1 MIQNNIDSRPQIGN
15 QKTKAPGL
23 IQTRQGVSVLYKDKY
38 LYSKYDPS
46 KSILNIISGISI
58 PEYSIIL
65 IFSPV
70 LWYGLKELLSK
81 LPDNSTAAVFEYD
94 ENLFDFALKNIPE
107 ELKPAFNSKIKI
119 FNRSNIADYYSF
131 IQNNHYRKTLKIEF
145 SAGAAFYK
153 NEYDEISLLT
163 QRVIDQFWKNRL
175 TLIKFGRL
183 YSKNIFKNLSLL
195 SQSVPLASLY
205 QKVDRPII
213 VLGAGESLDSTI
225 PLLKKKSKSFFIICV
240 DAAFSPLLDN
250 GITPD
255 AVIAVEGQQ
264 VIEKA
269 YIGRPA
275 DSGVLL
281 IMDLV
286 SRNHIPYITNGN
298 TSFFISEYANINFF
312 NSLAK
317 KELLPPVMPPLGSV
331 GLVAMEIALR
341 LRSSCDIPVYFSG
354 LDFSYTAGITH
365 AKGTSSHKNLL
376 STNSRLKSVYN
387 LAAAFGGENFQIES
401 KDSTHMITSRILEA
415 YALLFTENFSDIK
428 NVFDAGIS
436 GMDLKTEKKNFSEV
450 INSVKEESSKLS
462 FELKKQSGLKEKI
475 FEFLSEEENAL
486 EELKDLFT
494 YADSS
499 RFRKKEI
506 PLETQVDELI
516 KNREYLYIHFPDA
529 VGATNPQSFYNR
541 IRIELDFFLKE
552 IATAKSLI
560 NER

>member
-15 QKTKAPGL
+15 QKTEAPGL

-145 SAGAAFYK
+145 SAGASFCK

-269 YIGRPA
+269 YIGRPS

-298 TSFFISEYANINFF
+298 TSFFISEYANMNFF

-365 AKGTSSHKNLL
+365 AKGTPSHKYLL

-486 EELKDLFT
+486 EELKDLFI

-499 RFRKKEI
+499 KFRKKEI

>member
-15 QKTKAPGL
+15 QKTEAPGL

-269 YIGRPA
+269 YIGRPS

-365 AKGTSSHKNLL
+365 AKGTPSHKNLL

-499 RFRKKEI
+499 KFRKKEI

-560 NER
+560 NKR

>member
-269 YIGRPA
+269 YIGRPS

-298 TSFFISEYANINFF
+298 TSFFISEYANMNFF

-462 FELKKQSGLKEKI
+462 FELKKQSGLKKKI

>member
-15 QKTKAPGL
+15 QKTEAPGL

-269 YIGRPA
+269 YIGRPS

-298 TSFFISEYANINFF
+298 TSFFISEYANMNFF

-475 FEFLSEEENAL
+475 FKFLSEEENAL

-494 YADSS
+494 YADTSK
-499 RFRKKEI
+499 FRKKEI